1 MWCKMETITE
11 EECLADIARALIEK
25 KEGFRQLWVG
35 YTGYGK
41 TVCNA
46 RLAHYLIDNVR
57 KLFVISTDQKN
68 KEVLYPGEQV
78 VLQTQIAKIE
88 GQEVVIRGPAI
99 SHAADDEIDFEELAK
114 QVWDMARVTEV
125 PVALFVDELFD
136 ACSASQQW
144 ATHKG
149 ERKSRMER
157 LYRQGR
163 VMGISISATTQVP
176 QEIPRLAYAMSDT
189 VCIFRMDGR
198 EIEYLRRLGV
208 IEDSDAEVL
217 LSFTVGDFLLCK
229 KGQSKK
235 QCRFSL

>member
-1 MWCKMETITE
+1 MEQISE
-11 EECLADIARALIEK
+11 EECLADITKSLLSK
-25 KEGFRQLWVG
+25 GEGFRQLWVG

-46 RLAHYLIDNVR
+46 RLAQYLQDNVR
-57 KLFVISTDQKN
+57 KLFIISTDQKN
-68 KEVLYPGEQV
+68 REVLYPGEQI
-78 VLQTQIAKIE
+78 VLQSQIRSVQ

-99 SHAADDEIDFEELAK
+99 SHAADDEIDFEELAR
-114 QVWDMARVTEV
+114 QVWDMARTTDV

-136 ACSASQQW
+136 ACATSQNFGPLP
-144 ATHKG
+144 KG

-163 VMGISISATTQVP
+163 VMGISIAATTQVP

-198 EIEYLRRLGV
+198 EIEYLKRLGV
-208 IEDSDAEVL
+208 IEDTDAQL
-217 LSFTVGDFLLCK
+217 LLNFTVGDFLLCR
-229 KGQSKK
+229 KGHSKK